1 MSGKK
6 ISLHKGLSRDEVAA
20 VAEQTLASR
29 GIKAPQP
36 GDTMPDGTKFAG
48 ISSDTCKPIY
58 TTPADAPKLMNLR
71 DAESHART
79 LEDHGHK
86 DWRLPSQAE
95 LQVLYD
101 NRAAIGGFE
110 GKDYWSSGT
119 WGKAGLGAW
128 GHDFATGE
136 PKRYLNL
143 NTYSLRC
150 VR

>member
-1 MSGKK
+1 MKK
-6 ISLHKGLSRDEVAA
+6 IRLHKGVSHDEAA
-20 VAEQTLASR
+20 AIAKQTLTSR
-29 GIKAPQP
+29 GVKQPEP
-36 GDTMPDGTKFAG
+36 GDVMPDGTKFAG
-48 ISSDTCKPIY
+48 ISPETHKPLY
-58 TTPADAPKLMNLR
+58 TTPADAPQLMSLR
-71 DAESHART
+71 DAESYAQT

-101 NRAAIGGFE
+101 NRSAIGGFE
-110 GKDYWSSGT
+110 GTDYWSSGT

-128 GHDFATGE
+128 GHDFATGA

-143 NTYSLRC
+143 KTYSFRC